1 MLGVGERGGGECGG
15 DSLTTVVVT
24 GVGGGECGGDSLTT
38 VVVTGVG
45 GGECGGDSL
54 TTVVVTG
61 VGILT
66 PYGGW
71 MMEILTNC

>member
-1 MLGVGERGGGECGG
+1 M
-15 DSLTTVVVT
+15 
-24 GVGGGECGGDSLTT
+24 TT